1 MFRNNDSIDTVSR
14 EMRAMINEAEQLL
27 KAAGAASGEQAVE
40 LQKKGMD
47 LLSCSLSKAHELER
61 KTLHSIKDVA
71 ASTDKLV
78 QANPWRSAAVSG
90 LLGAGIGLVLGIALA
105 RD

>member
-1 MFRNNDSIDTVSR
+1 MIGSNQNINTASR
-14 EMRAMINEAEQLL
+14 EIRAMVDEAQQLL
-27 KAAGAASGEQAVE
+27 KAASAASGDQAVE
-40 LQKKGMD
+40 LHKKGMD

-61 KTLHSIKDVA
+61 KTVHAIKDVA
-71 ASTDKLV
+71 ASTDRLV

>member
-1 MFRNNDSIDTVSR
+1 MFRTNDSTDTASR

-27 KAAGAASGEQAVE
+27 KAAGAATGEKAVE
-40 LQKKGMD
+40 LQKRGMD
-47 LLSCSLSKAHELER
+47 LLSCSISKAHELER
-61 KTLHSIKDVA
+61 KTVHSIKETA

-90 LLGAGIGLVLGIALA
+90 LLGAGIGLMLGIALA

>member
-1 MFRNNDSIDTVSR
+1 MLQSYDSINTASR
-14 EMRAMINEAEQLL
+14 EMRAMVDEAEQLL
-27 KAAGAASGEQAVE
+27 KAASTASGEKAVE
-40 LQKKGMD
+40 LQKKAMD

-61 KTLHSIKDVA
+61 RTVHAIKEVA
-71 ASTDKLV
+71 ASTDRIV

-90 LLGAGIGLVLGIALA
+90 LLGAGVGLVLGIALA

>member
-1 MFRNNDSIDTVSR
+1 MFRSTDSISTASK

-27 KAAGAASGEQAVE
+27 SAASASTGENAVE
-40 LQKKGMD
+40 LQRKGMD
-47 LLSCSLSKAHELER
+47 LLSSSIAKAHELER

-71 ASTDKLV
+71 MSADKMV
-78 QANPWRSAAVSG
+78 HANPWRSAAVSG
-90 LLGAGIGLVLGIALA
+90 LVGAGIGLVLGIALA